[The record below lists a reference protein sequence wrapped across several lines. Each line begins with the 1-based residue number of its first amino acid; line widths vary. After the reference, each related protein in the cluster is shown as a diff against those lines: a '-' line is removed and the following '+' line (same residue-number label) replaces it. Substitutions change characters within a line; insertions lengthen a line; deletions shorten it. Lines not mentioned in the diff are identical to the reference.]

1 VIMPPFWLVK
11 WWCRNALPLTKWY
24 LKVGLFALLAPR
36 TRRGFVK
43 WLMEITDRTTGTG
56 VESVEEKIST
66 APPDG
71 HPKDKPARLLLLVR
85 HGQTTFNVEG
95 RLPGQLPGIALTDEG
110 RRQAQSA
117 AVALSGLPLSAVISS
132 PLERAQDTA
141 QIIARG
147 WALPVRLDPR
157 LKDTDVGAW
166 SGQKLDDL
174 GKTDPLWKAFVEHP
188 DQPPAGVESFAA
200 VQSRSVAVV
209 EEILQDASVGQYI
222 VLVAH
227 ADVVKLILGHY
238 TGLTS
243 ERARFLVVGNAS
255 ISALAFPPQ
264 GEPHLL
270 ALNWSALPEWLNPP
284 ARPRSKPESE
294 GSTTSP
300 EQAAESETPE
310 SSNDTPNKPAATATV
325 PTPDGSLKESEV
337 ADV

>member
-1 VIMPPFWLVK
+1 VR
-11 WWCRNALPLTKWY
+11 WWYRNALPLTKWY
-24 LKVGLFALLAPR
+24 LKVGFFALLAPR

-43 WLMEITDRTTGTG
+43 WLMENTDRTTGTG
-56 VESVEEKIST
+56 VESAEEKTSAT
-66 APPDG
+66 APDG
-71 HPKDKPARLLLLVR
+71 RPKDKPARLLLLVR
-85 HGQTTFNVEG
+85 HGQTTFNLEG

-110 RRQAQSA
+110 RRQAQRA

-157 LKDTDVGAW
+157 LMDTNVGAW

-174 GKTDPLWKAFVEHP
+174 GKADPLWKAFVEHP
-188 DQPPAGVESFAA
+188 DQPPPGVESFAD

-209 EEILQDASVGQYI
+209 EEILQDSGMGQYI

-227 ADVVKLILGHY
+227 ADVVKLILAHY
-238 TGLTS
+238 TGLPS
-243 ERARFLVVGNAS
+243 ERARFMVVGNAS

-270 ALNWSALPEWLNPP
+270 ALNWSALPEWLILP
-284 ARPRSKPESE
+284 AQPRAKLEGE
-294 GSTTSP
+294 GSATSP
-300 EQAAESETPE
+300 GQAAASETPE
-310 SSNDTPNKPAATATV
+310 SSNGTSEPAATATV

>member
-1 VIMPPFWLVK
+1 MPPIWLVR
-11 WWCRNALPLTKWY
+11 WWYRNALPLVHWY
-24 LKVGLFALLAPR
+24 LKVGFFALLAPR

-43 WLMEITDRTTGTG
+43 WLMETTDRTTGTD
-56 VESVEEKIST
+56 VEAAEENNSA

-71 HPKDKPARLLLLVR
+71 RPKDKPARLLLLVR
-85 HGQTTFNVEG
+85 HGQTTFNLEG
-95 RLPGQLPGIALTDEG
+95 RLPGQLPGVALTDEG

-117 AVALSGLPLSAVISS
+117 AVALSGLPLSAMISS

-157 LKDTDVGAW
+157 LMDTDVGAW
-166 SGQKLDDL
+166 SGKKLDDL
-174 GKTDPLWKAFVEHP
+174 NKTDPLWKSFVERP
-188 DQPPAGVESFAA
+188 DQPPPGVESFAD
-200 VQSRSVAVV
+200 VQNRSVAVV
-209 EEILQDASVGQYI
+209 EEILQDTSLGQYI

-227 ADVVKLILGHY
+227 ADVVKLILAHY

-243 ERARFLVVGNAS
+243 ERARYLVVGNAS
-255 ISALAFPPQ
+255 ISALAFPPE

-270 ALNWSALPEWLNPP
+270 ALNWSALPEWLSLQ
-284 ARPRSKPESE
+284 ARPKAELESKRSA
-294 GSTTSP
+294 TT
-300 EQAAESETPE
+300 
-310 SSNDTPNKPAATATV
+310 TV